1 MPQIIE
7 WVNAGTDDIVW
18 RYPIEDITWGA
29 QLVVHEYETAVF
41 FRDGKSY
48 DSFGPGRHTLTT
60 LNLPLLTTLLSRIL
74 GFQRTPFKANVIFV
88 STKQFAGKF
97 GNKAQ
102 TTELAP
108 LMTFGSFWFKV
119 EDASLFVNEVVGGQ
133 NAYSTPDVNNFLRGF
148 INEKMIDVLSKYD
161 LRTVFTKLDETSNEV
176 KANLVDY
183 FKRVGVQMIDL
194 KFEGIDTT
202 PEFRDRLFWLKSGGV
217 APEEVIRMETVKDA
231 AASLGKSTGGGAA
244 FGAGMVLVPPL
255 FQTMSSGTGMSV
267 ALVAC
272 PNCQAHIPSTSKFC
286 PNCGQNISAAPA
298 QPTNVPVRE
307 VSKVRHS
314 RAGRRKLLPK
324 LRHKARLTI

>member
-1 MPQIIE
+1 MPQVIE
-7 WVNAGTDDIVW
+7 WLNAGADDVVS
-18 RYPIEDITWGA
+18 RYPSEDITWGA
-29 QLVVHEYETAVF
+29 QLVVHEYENAVF

-48 DSFGPGRHTLTT
+48 DTLGPGRHTLTT
-60 LNLPLLTTLLSRIL
+60 LNLPLITGVLSRVA

-97 GNKAQ
+97 GNRAQ

-148 INEKMIDVLSKYD
+148 INERMIDILSKYD
-161 LRTVFTKLDETSNEV
+161 LQTVFTKLDETSNEV

-183 FKRVGVQMIDL
+183 FKRLGVEMVDL

-202 PEFRDRLFWLKSGGV
+202 PEFRDRLFWLKSGRV
-217 APEEVIRMETVKDA
+217 APEEVIRMETVKVA
-231 AASLGKSTGGGAA
+231 AAELGKSPGGGAA

-255 FQTMSSGTGMSV
+255 FQTTPSGAGMSI
-267 ALVAC
+267 ALIVC

-286 PNCGQNISAAPA
+286 PNCGQNMTSTQA
-298 QPTNVPVRE
+298 QPSNVPVRKCPKCDA
-307 VSKVRHS
+307 VVATGASFCQS
-314 RAGRRKLLPK
+314 CGTKLG
-324 LRHKARLTI
+324 

>member
-7 WVNAGTDDIVW
+7 WVNAGAEDIVW

-60 LNLPLLTTLLSRIL
+60 LNLPLLTTLLSRVL

-183 FKRVGVQMIDL
+183 FKRVGVQMVDL

-255 FQTMSSGTGMSV
+255 FQTTPTATGMSV
-267 ALVAC
+267 ALIVC

-286 PNCGQNISAAPA
+286 PNCGQSLSSVQT
-298 QPTNVPVRE
+298 QPTNVPVRKCPKCDT
-307 VSKVRHS
+307 VVP
-314 RAGRRKLLPK
+314 AGAGFCQSCGTKLG
-324 LRHKARLTI
+324 